1 MINKRKNILAG
12 VVLSLV
18 AGVSS
23 AAPKIECE
31 GILPSGTYEGMLVS
45 IINRVDW
52 GQPHYFFESSAGKK
66 GCVRFDTN
74 KINEKTVYNA
84 FILQKYVTIK
94 LDSKYHIV
102 SIGY

>member
-23 AAPKIECE
+23 AAPILEC
-31 GILPSGTYEGMLVS
+31 GSVLPSGTHEGKLVS
-45 IINRVDW
+45 IINKADW
-52 GQPHYFFESSAGKK
+52 GQPHYWFESSAGKK
-66 GCVRFDTN
+66 GCVRFDTS

-84 FILQKYVTIK
+84 FILKKDIK
-94 LDSKYHIV
+94 IQVDSAYNIL

>member
-23 AAPKIECE
+23 AAPILECRAF
-31 GILPSGTYEGMLVS
+31 LPSGTHEGKLVS
-45 IINRVDW
+45 IIDRADW
-52 GQPHYFFESSAGKK
+52 GQPQYWFESSAGKK
-66 GCVRFDTN
+66 GCVRLDN
-74 KINEKTVYNA
+74 SKINEKTVYNA
-84 FILQKYVTIK
+84 FILQKDIK
-94 LDSKYHIV
+94 INVDSKYYIL